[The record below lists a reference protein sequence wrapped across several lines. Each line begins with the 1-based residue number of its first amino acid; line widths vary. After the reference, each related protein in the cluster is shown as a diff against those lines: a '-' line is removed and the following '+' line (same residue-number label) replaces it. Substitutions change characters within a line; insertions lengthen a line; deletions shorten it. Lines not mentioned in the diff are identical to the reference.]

1 MSDRL
6 NLESLARLAS
16 SSGTDSAGV
25 ALPPIDPRELTTG
38 IVHLGVGAFHRAH
51 QAVYTEL
58 AAAASGETR
67 WGIHAAT
74 GRSATVADQ
83 LRPQDGL
90 YGVLT
95 KDAAGAS
102 LRVVGSIR
110 HISRGREDA
119 GAVIAALARP
129 ETAIVTLT
137 ITEKGYPRDESGA
150 LAVDTDAVT
159 ADADAVRAVLRGP
172 ASGASDGGASDS
184 VASGSSVGLLTAGLA
199 RRFAASGAP
208 ISVVSCDNLPGNG
221 PQLARLARELADVVG
236 DAAFSDWLRSDVAF
250 PATMVDR
257 IVPATT
263 DRDRTDAM
271 ALSGLRDEG
280 LVVAEP
286 FGQWVLEDSFA
297 ASRPAW
303 EMAGATVTGDVAP
316 FEKAKLRM
324 LNASHCLL
332 AYLGALRGFDTIA
345 QAAADDGL
353 IASARALQQVDVIP
367 TLETPPGMDLADYG
381 ESILAR
387 YLNPSLPHTT
397 AQVAMDG
404 SQKLPIR
411 IIRTVSDRLAAGAIP
426 DACALTLAAWMVFVY
441 RGRDREG
448 RDLPLNDPL
457 ADTLREHA
465 AGSEAGLVDRMFA
478 VRQVFPEDVAGHD
491 GFRAA
496 VRTHAADL
504 LREIR

>member
-6 NLESLARLAS
+6 NLESVARRAS
-16 SSGTDSAGV
+16 SVPSNVT
-25 ALPPIDPRELTTG
+25 LPPFDPRELTTG

-58 AAAASGETR
+58 AAARAGDTG
-67 WGIHAAT
+67 WGIHAVT
-74 GRSATVADQ
+74 GRSAAVAEQ

-90 YGVLT
+90 YGALT
-95 KDAAGAS
+95 KDADGAS
-102 LRVVGSIR
+102 LRIVGSIR
-110 HISRGREDA
+110 QVSRGREDA
-119 GAVIAALARP
+119 DAVVAALARP
-129 ETAIVTLT
+129 ATAVATLT
-137 ITEKGYPRDESGA
+137 ITEKGYPRDESGG
-150 LAVDTDAVT
+150 LAVGTDAVS
-159 ADADAVRAVLRGP
+159 ADEVAVRAVLRRP
-172 ASGASDGGASDS
+172 ASGLVASDS
-184 VASGSSVGLLTAGLA
+184 VASDSPAGSSVGLLTAGLA
-199 RRFAASGAP
+199 ARFAASGAP

-221 PQLARLARELADVVG
+221 PQLARLTRELADLSG
-236 DAAFSDWLRSDVAF
+236 DAAFSEWLRGSVTF

-263 DRDRTDAM
+263 DGDKADAT
-271 ALSGLRDEG
+271 ALSGLRDEA

-286 FGQWVLEDSFA
+286 FGQWVIEDSFA
-297 ASRPAW
+297 AARPEW
-303 EMAGATVTGDVAP
+303 ERVGATVTGDVAP

-353 IASARALQQVDVIP
+353 IAAARILQRADVIP
-367 TLETPPGMDLADYG
+367 TLETPPGMDLVDYG

-387 YLNPSLPHTT
+387 YLNPNLPHTT

-411 IIRTVSDRLAAGAIP
+411 IVGTASDRLAAGAMP
-426 DACALTLAAWMVFVY
+426 DSCALTLAAWMTYVY
-441 RGRDREG
+441 RGRDRDG
-448 RDLPLNDPL
+448 RKLPLSDPL
-457 ADTLREHA
+457 ADTLRERA
-465 AGSEAGLVDRMFA
+465 AGSEAGLVDRMFS
-478 VRQVFPEDVAGHD
+478 VRQMFPADVAGHD

-496 VRTHAADL
+496 VRAHAAEL